1 MIYGDFDSHTYLW
14 GKNKTDAKG
23 KVMES
28 FITKSNTFPFND
40 DIQTC
45 QHPATDSFTSVDFTM
60 RSPSLF
66 KGFHLLPLFMLCLCV
81 EAFHPD
87 HIEDEGLQMKTFI
100 NKLCEFDNE
109 IIPKSYPTPMK
120 PWFSG
125 ECRQAILACKISLRT
140 LKRFSSDVLL
150 QGYCIKRAKEIRQV
164 ICADDQSSWREYV
177 SIPNART
184 PIERKLVHG
193 LQNKG

>member
-1 MIYGDFDSHTYLW
+1 
-14 GKNKTDAKG
+14 
-23 KVMES
+23 
-28 FITKSNTFPFND
+28 
-40 DIQTC
+40 
-45 QHPATDSFTSVDFTM
+45 
-60 RSPSLF
+60 
-66 KGFHLLPLFMLCLCV
+66 MLCLCV

-87 HIEDEGLQMKTFI
+87 HIEDEGLPMKTFI

-120 PWFSG
+120 PWFSD

-140 LKRFSSDVLL
+140 FKRFSSDALL

-177 SIPNART
+177 STLNART

-193 LQNKG
+193 LQFKKHSEKNGQKITVPRGIANTTGEVIFHNSSSIYYSTKFQHI